1 MTGFSRRVRNLI
13 MARANA
19 ACERC
24 GIPVNVFQLHHR
36 RPRGMGGSKA
46 DDTNTAANCVLLC
59 PACHREVESD
69 RVDALR
75 WGWLVRQGCDPAQ
88 VPVLRRGAWVWL
100 DGAGN
105 VRQEANVEER

>member
-1 MTGFSRRVRNLI
+1 MTGFPKEVKRQVLSR
-13 MARANA
+13 ASGH
-19 ACERC
+19 CERC
-24 GIPVNVFQLHHR
+24 SHLSFTYHYHHR

-88 VPVLRRGAWVWL
+88 VPVLRRGAWVFL
-100 DGAGN
+100 NSEGGLHD
-105 VRQEANVEER
+105 